1 MWRQHFIS
9 QQSSFFDFS
18 INRDFSVGFSF
29 SIWLVLLVLIIIALI
44 VILKKWPKLLS
55 GVGNFEIDKGEFGL
69 GSGKISFKPNNED
82 RQIAYSIWVELST
95 RKIGISIDLDHDV
108 IVEVYDSWYN
118 FFSVTRELIKNIPV
132 SKIKSNGTEKIILLS
147 IEVLNEGLR
156 PHLTKWQARF
166 RHWYEN
172 EIKKQD
178 GNDIDPQIIQAKY
191 PKFRELKE
199 DLLAVNK
206 VLINY
211 RKKMHELVIG

>member
-1 MWRQHFIS
+1 M
-9 QQSSFFDFS
+9 
-18 INRDFSVGFSF
+18 
-29 SIWLVLLVLIIIALI
+29 
-44 VILKKWPKLLS
+44 
-55 GVGNFEIDKGEFGL
+55 
-69 GSGKISFKPNNED
+69 
-82 RQIAYSIWVELST
+82 ST